1 MSRLIFYSFIFYGL
15 LLINTSLAN
24 YNEAL
29 DSYNNK
35 NWTKTLKTC
44 ESNLED
50 FRCLNLLGVI
60 YLNGLSVDKNYE
72 KAKQYFL
79 DAKDLGSKSAEFNL
93 GWIALKGLGEEVNL
107 DSASNYFNSYN
118 SKKIVITRDENLD
131 VSYTDNLVKLKKN
144 NLISKYGYFYTN
156 YIKLES
162 LVNSKQNIE
171 KKIITNIL
179 PIKKKLK
186 KFENILIENNNNI
199 MSIKDSIN
207 SEQEIIIKL
216 LLLEIDNDFEKFEEI
231 ITQLYSVLQNFNIDN
246 I

>member
-1 MSRLIFYSFIFYGL
+1 M
-15 LLINTSLAN
+15 
-24 YNEAL
+24 
-29 DSYNNK
+29 K
-35 NWTKTLKTC
+35 
-44 ESNLED
+44 
-50 FRCLNLLGVI
+50 
-60 YLNGLSVDKNYE
+60 
-72 KAKQYFL
+72 
-79 DAKDLGSKSAEFNL
+79 
-93 GWIALKGLGEEVNL
+93 
-107 DSASNYFNSYN
+107 
-118 SKKIVITRDENLD
+118 
-131 VSYTDNLVKLKKN
+131 
-144 NLISKYGYFYTN
+144 
-156 YIKLES
+156 
-162 LVNSKQNIE
+162 